1 MSTATRAKLVELP
14 PPSDVPATV
23 RARIRGRV
31 YTFTE
36 LEIGE
41 YDKLVTKATRREQD
55 PETGVEEDIIDNV
68 LLMRLMI
75 DKTVEPKPPQEV
87 VHTGTRMYRA
97 FSKIINDLHYGDEPI
112 EILGDDEEGGEEA
125 PKESPSGNA

>member
-1 MSTATRAKLVELP
+1 MSTATKPKLVELP

-41 YDKLVTKATRREQD
+41 YDKLVTKATKREQD
-55 PETGVEEDIIDNV
+55 PETGLEEDVIDNV

-75 DKTVEPKPPQEV
+75 DKVVDPKPPQEV

-97 FSKIINDLHYGDEPI
+97 FSKIINELHYGDEPV
-112 EILGDDEEGGEEA
+112 ELLGDDDSGETPEE
-125 PKESPSGNA
+125 KPSGNA

>member
-1 MSTATRAKLVELP
+1 MSTATKTLPDLP
-14 PPSDVPATV
+14 PPSDEPAIV

-36 LEIGE
+36 MEIGE
-41 YDKLVTKATRREQD
+41 YDKLVTKATRREAD

-75 DKTVEPKPPQEV
+75 DKVVDPKPPQEILHV
-87 VHTGTRMYRA
+87 GTRMYRA
-97 FSKIINDLHYGDEPI
+97 FSRIINELHYGDEPV
-112 EILGDDEEGGEEA
+112 EILGDDDSGDE
-125 PKESPSGNA
+125 PKEKPSGNA

>member
-1 MSTATRAKLVELP
+1 LVELP
-14 PPSDVPATV
+14 PPSDEPAVV

-41 YDKLVTKATRREQD
+41 YDKLVVKATKREAD
-55 PETGVEEDIIDNV
+55 PETGLEEDVIDNV

-75 DKTVEPKPPQEV
+75 DKVVEPKPPQEV
-87 VHTGTRMYRA
+87 VHVGTRMYRA
-97 FSKIINDLHYGDEPI
+97 FSRIINDLHYGDEAV
-112 EILGDDEEGGEEA
+112 EILSDDDEGDDA
-125 PKESPSGNA
+125 PKETPAGNA

>member
-1 MSTATRAKLVELP
+1 VSTATKPKLVELP
-14 PPSDVPATV
+14 PPSDEPAVV

-41 YDKLVTKATRREQD
+41 YDKLVVKATKREAD
-55 PETGVEEDIIDNV
+55 PETGLEEDVIDNV

-75 DKTVEPKPPQEV
+75 DKVVEPKPPQEV
-87 VHTGTRMYRA
+87 VHVGTRMYRA
-97 FSKIINDLHYGDEPI
+97 FSRIINDLHYGDEAV
-112 EILGDDEEGGEEA
+112 EILSDDDEGDDA
-125 PKESPSGNA
+125 PKETPAGNA

>member
-1 MSTATRAKLVELP
+1 MSTATKTLPDLP
-14 PPSDVPATV
+14 PPSDEPAIV

-36 LEIGE
+36 MEIGE
-41 YDKLVTKATRREQD
+41 YDKLVTKATRREAD

-75 DKTVEPKPPQEV
+75 DKVVDPKPPQEILHV
-87 VHTGTRMYRA
+87 GTRMYRA
-97 FSKIINDLHYGDEPI
+97 FSRIINELHYGDEPV
-112 EILGDDEEGGEEA
+112 EILGDDDSGDE
-125 PKESPSGNA
+125 PKENPKGNA

>member
-1 MSTATRAKLVELP
+1 MSTATKQLDLP
-14 PPSDVPATV
+14 QPSDEPAIV

-41 YDKLVTKATRREQD
+41 YDKLVTKATKQEID
-55 PETGVEEDIIDNV
+55 PETGNTEDVIDNV

-75 DKTVEPKPPQEV
+75 DKVVDPKPPQEILHV
-87 VHTGTRMYRA
+87 GTRMYRA
-97 FSKIINDLHYGDEPI
+97 FSRIINELHYGEEPV
-112 EILGDDEEGGEEA
+112 EILGDDEDSEKA
-125 PKESPSGNA
+125 KPTGNA

>member
-1 MSTATRAKLVELP
+1 MSTAKPKLLDLP
-14 PPSDVPATV
+14 EPSDEPAIV

-36 LEIGE
+36 MEIGE
-41 YDKLVTKATRREQD
+41 YDKLVVKATRKEVD

-75 DKTVEPKPPQEV
+75 DKVVTPKPPQEILHV
-87 VHTGTRMYRA
+87 GTRMYRA
-97 FSKIINDLHYGDEPI
+97 FSRIVNELHYGDEPV
-112 EILGDDEEGGEEA
+112 EILKDDADGETPEEK
-125 PKESPSGNA
+125 PTGNA